1 MLSRIFLL
9 LLIACFPASPAWA
22 QSNPFIGQWKLVK
35 LTDTMKVTKVRA
47 NQYAFDFGGGIETI
61 VVDGKQHAA
70 RAGTTLSVSA
80 DGPKWKVIREKH
92 GRKMLTATWTLSKD
106 GNVLRDD
113 FTSFNQD
120 GSPSNLKYVYERKAA
135 GSGFAGTWVS
145 MAAAPS
151 AVVML
156 QIRRYNGNGLALII
170 PSAGRTLNVDF
181 DGEKRAGASGSVL
194 SGQRLSA
201 RSVEI
206 FRETKGKIVQTRRL
220 ELSPDLKVLTMT
232 LHIAGN
238 GQPYIYV
245 FEKRYS

>member
-1 MLSRIFLL
+1 MLSRVFLL

-47 NQYAFDFGGGIETI
+47 NQYAFDFGGGTETI
-61 VVDGKQHAA
+61 VVDGKQQAA

-80 DGPKWKVIREKH
+80 DGQRWKVIRKQG
-92 GRKMLTATWTLSKD
+92 GRKLLTATWTLSKD
-106 GNVLRDD
+106 GNMLKDD
-113 FTSFNQD
+113 FTSFSRD
-120 GSPSNLKYVYERKAA
+120 GSPSNISYVYERKSA

-151 AVVML
+151 SVIML
-156 QIRRYNGNGLALII
+156 QIRRYNGNGLALIV

-181 DGEKRAGASGSVL
+181 DGKQPAGAAGSVL

-201 RSVEI
+201 RSIEI
-206 FRETKGKIVQTRRL
+206 FRKTKGKIAETRRL

-238 GQPYIYV
+238 DRPYIYI